1 MNFLMHKKDFR
12 IMGVNPE
19 GMKNEDYILITQE
32 EATEVIKNKKYG
44 LFIVADRNKKA
55 QDAEFAELKAQF
67 AKMGVGVE
75 NDLPT
80 SVVTNINGTDIP
92 MEEPTLKKE
101 EEEVD
106 PTEDFFS
113 KSQNVENSNFVDF
126 SKMKIAE
133 LRKHAEARGIVDFE
147 NKSKPEL
154 LEELTR

>member
-1 MNFLMHKKDFR
+1 MDFLMHKKDFR
-12 IMGVNPE
+12 IMGVNSE

-32 EATEVIKNKKYG
+32 EATKVIQNKRYG

-67 AKMGVGVE
+67 AKMGVGIE

-92 MEEPTLKKE
+92 MEVPTLKKE
-101 EEEVD
+101 EEVD
-106 PTEDFFS
+106 PTEEFFS

-126 SKMKIAE
+126 STMKIAE
-133 LRKHAEARGIVDFE
+133 LRKHAEARGIVGFE

>member
-1 MNFLMHKKDFR
+1 MHKKDFR

-67 AKMGVGVE
+67 AKMGVGIE
-75 NDLPT
+75 NDLPA
-80 SVVTNINGTDIP
+80 SVVTNIKGADIP

-101 EEEVD
+101 KEEEVD